1 MQINRLIN
9 RLYLSSSLWGTPLRY
24 DLFRKRI
31 DQKISFYSNK
41 CLNCLIVCIFMLRV
55 LQYSEKVVK
64 KEKMAIERSY
74 ALQANAKKL
83 KEFIY
88 DLSKKRP
95 TIKFDR
101 AYSKISIVFLD
112 TKFYKNQNG
121 MLYTTIY
128 RKSIDWSNF
137 LSCAWAHQKSLKGSI
152 TFSQVL
158 RIKRICSE
166 ISVIR
171 YF

>member
-1 MQINRLIN
+1 MSALFDGLYFYALNSLI
-9 RLYLSSSLWGTPLRY
+9 
-24 DLFRKRI
+24 FRKSGKKGENGNWKALRFTGERKKTKRI
-31 DQKISFYSNK
+31 IG
-41 CLNCLIVCIFMLRV
+41 
-55 LQYSEKVVK
+55 
-64 KEKMAIERSY
+64 
-74 ALQANAKKL
+74 
-83 KEFIY
+83 

-95 TIKFDR
+95 TIKFDF

-112 TKFYKNQNG
+112 MKLYKNQNG
-121 MLYTTIY
+121 MLCTTIY

-137 LSCAWAHQKSLKGSI
+137 LSCASAHQKSLKGSI

-166 ISVIR
+166 ISEVVR